1 MSISRMQKIGL
12 AFFLCTLLP
21 AYLIANWRHETN
33 LNAITDRFEREQK
46 LHLST
51 DKLVSNCERNE
62 EKESDHYSANH
73 QICTQGL
80 EEHASTSQAM
90 DVLTQEKMQNETHW
104 YRNFFVSVAV
114 LNLLGLLFYQGTAV
128 LKREQI

>member
-33 LNAITDRFEREQK
+33 HNAITDRFEREQK

-80 EEHASTSQAM
+80 EKHASTSQAM